1 MEEDKSNG
9 GRYRRAF
16 GYSPPDN
23 EDEDDE
29 QDIEEYL
36 RNLKRGK
43 AADKE
48 KNDEKYRPETDNL
61 LTEESVGETGGPIYE
76 AEAPLDSREAP
87 ERAEGK
93 RDQTDG
99 NGTSDGVEL
108 KSATGQT
115 SYHEVIARKHS
126 RIFGNRNLFR
136 RGSLSE
142 EDDEKEAS
150 GSHWL
155 AIHYGRAFGKK
166 IKRLEEKTEDHE
178 EVAQTDDELSEDTA
192 AQSGAGSFLGLS
204 KKNTS
209 KADEP
214 EENDTSGKTSE
225 QDREKGRLISKKRTT
240 DKDNLS
246 ESSDSRAKEKEHS
259 LYPPGTTTRSKNKGE
274 SRIEGDGAGQSSS
287 EQDPDDPGLNR
298 SIFKTKRKESDKA
311 KEDPKKSSSAEKEES
326 SYKGIFNIAGEELE
340 AGKSFIKGKTRF
352 MRTLGEEEKDGAEL
366 AVDALKESG
375 RTVRQIITHI
385 VTQVKNVIVVIVTA
399 LLGPVAGAI
408 VSIIVH
414 LLGMLLFVIVIV
426 VLVFVGIITLVATLV
441 TTFISFIVGLFVDE
455 FNNTAEMY
463 RYAYFYAVE
472 YAETL
477 EQEAAEYENVV
488 IYRNDLVTTWD
499 SFNINYED
507 AYLVYLGE
515 NQEAEYINV
524 DLELAEGSVV
534 GNLPELLTDTEEN
547 REAFKAAFAG
557 LYYSEPSE
565 DGSTLMIHVNTPF
578 IYTMKHPQA
587 NMNVY
592 YIVRAFSK
600 NDDLRDEFGMMSEL
614 IEVPYPS
621 EEE

>member
-9 GRYRRAF
+9 GRYGRAF

-29 QDIEEYL
+29 QDVEAHL
-36 RNLKRGK
+36 RNLKRKK

-48 KNDEKYRPETDNL
+48 KSDEKHRPETDNL
-61 LTEESVGETGGPIYE
+61 LTEESVGETGGSVSETE
-76 AEAPLDSREAP
+76 ATSDGEEAS
-87 ERAEGK
+87 EGAGRK
-93 RDQTDG
+93 QDQTDKY
-99 NGTSDGVEL
+99 GTSDGVEL
-108 KSATGQT
+108 KSATAQAT
-115 SYHEVIARKHS
+115 YQDVIVRRHS

-136 RGSLSE
+136 RRSLSE
-142 EDDEKEAS
+142 EDDEKEAPD
-150 GSHWL
+150 SHWL

-166 IKRLEEKTEDHE
+166 RKRREDQYE
-178 EVAQTDDELSEDTA
+178 DPNELTQSDDERGDNTDTR
-192 AQSGAGSFLGLS
+192 SGEGAFFGLG

-209 KADEP
+209 EADEP
-214 EENDTSGKTSE
+214 EENDTSEKTPE
-225 QDREKGRLISKKRTT
+225 QDREKGGLISKKRTT

-259 LYPPGTTTRSKNKGE
+259 LYPPGTTTKSKNKSDGH
-274 SRIEGDGAGQSSS
+274 IEGDNAGQTST
-287 EQDPDDPGLNR
+287 EQDPDAPRPNR
-298 SIFKTKRKESDKA
+298 STFKVKRKESDKT
-311 KEDPKKSSSAEKEES
+311 KDDPKKSSSAEKEES

-340 AGKSFIKGKTRF
+340 AGKSFVKGKTRF

-385 VTQVKNVIVVIVTA
+385 ITQIKNVIVVIVTA

-534 GNLPELLTDTEEN
+534 GNLPELMTDTEEN
-547 REAFKAAFAG
+547 RAAFEAAFAG

-614 IEVPYPS
+614 IEVPYPN

>member
-1 MEEDKSNG
+1 MENEEIKS
-9 GRYRRAF
+9 RYGRAF
-16 GYSPPDN
+16 GYSPPGDQD
-23 EDEDDE
+23 EDEE
-29 QDIEEYL
+29 QDIEAYL
-36 RNLKRGK
+36 RNMKRK
-43 AADKE
+43 QAADKE
-48 KNDEKYRPETDNL
+48 KNDEMHRTETDNIS
-61 LTEESVGETGGPIYE
+61 TEEGVCEKAGPASEVE
-76 AEAPLDSREAP
+76 ASSDSREAP

-99 NGTSDGVEL
+99 NGTSGGVEL
-108 KSATGQT
+108 KSVLYRA
-115 SYHEVIARKHS
+115 SHHDAVAKRHS
-126 RIFGNRNLFR
+126 RIFGNRKLFR
-136 RGSLSE
+136 RGSPS
-142 EDDEKEAS
+142 DDDKKEAA

-155 AIHYGRAFGKK
+155 AIHYGRAFSKK
-166 IKRLEEKTEDHE
+166 RKRHEEKTEDPE
-178 EVAQTDDELSEDTA
+178 GPIQSDDEHGDNTDTR
-192 AQSGAGSFLGLS
+192 SGEGAFFDLS
-204 KKNTS
+204 KRKNT
-209 KADEP
+209 KADDEP
-214 EENDTSGKTSE
+214 EGDDTLGRTPG

-259 LYPPGTTTRSKNKGE
+259 LYPPGTTTKSMNKSDGH
-274 SRIEGDGAGQSSS
+274 IEGDSAGQTST

-298 SIFKTKRKESDKA
+298 STFKIKFKETDKTK
-311 KEDPKKSSSAEKEES
+311 EDTKKSSSADKEES

-385 VTQVKNVIVVIVTA
+385 ITQIKNVIVVIVTA

-463 RYAYFYAVE
+463 RYTYFYAVE

-547 REAFKAAFAG
+547 RAAFEAAFAG

-614 IEVPYPS
+614 IEVPYPN